1 MKKQPYHK
9 AGFPLSV
16 EEIARL
22 LDCPFEGDG
31 KTEIRGVSD
40 LEKAGAGDLVFLGHR
55 KKRPLLDKSLAS
67 AAIIPVEEHYDR
79 IPVIKSENPHLS
91 FVKVVERFYVPFRPE
106 PGIHPTA
113 DVSSSAKLGKG
124 ISVGAFGHIGDE
136 AEIGEGTV
144 IFPFVAVYR
153 GVKIGKEA
161 VIHSHVSIREEV
173 RIGDR
178 VIIHNNAVIGSD
190 GFGYL
195 QRKDR
200 SHIKIPQ
207 TGTVVIEDDVE
218 IGANTAVDRAALG
231 ETVIKKGTKIDNL
244 VQVAHNVEIGENCIL
259 AGQTGIAG
267 SVKIGKNVITGGQV
281 ALSDHVNIGDNV
293 MIAGRTGVLKDI
305 PPNSIIAGVPSQDIR
320 EWKKSSIAFARL
332 GELVK
337 EIRELKKKVED
348 LEKKIK

>member
-1 MKKQPYHK
+1 MKKELLK
-9 AGFPLSV
+9 AGSPLTV
-16 EEIARL
+16 EELAKL
-22 LDCPFEGDG
+22 LDCPFEGNG

-40 LEKAGAGDLVFLGHR
+40 LEKAKEGDLVFLAQR
-55 KKRPLLDKSLAS
+55 KYRRLLDQSRAS
-67 AAIIPVEEHYDR
+67 AAIIPVEEQYDR

-91 FVKVVERFYVPFRPE
+91 FVKVVEHFYTSFRPE

-113 DVSSSAKLGKG
+113 VVSPSAKLGKEVA
-124 ISVGAFGHIGDE
+124 VGPFVHIGDE
-136 AEIGEGTV
+136 VEIGDKTV
-144 IFPFVAVYR
+144 IFPFASIYR
-153 GVKIGKEA
+153 GVKIGKESI
-161 VIHSHVSIREEV
+161 IHSHVSIREEV
-173 RIGDR
+173 RIGNR

-195 QRKDR
+195 QDKDK

-207 TGTVVIEDDVE
+207 AGTVIIEDDVE

-231 ETVIKKGTKIDNL
+231 ETVIRKGTKIDNL

-267 SVKIGKNVITGGQV
+267 SVKIGKNVIMGGQV
-281 ALSDHVNIGDNV
+281 AISDHVNIGDNV
-293 MIAGRTGVLKDI
+293 MIAGRTGVMKDV

-320 EWKKSSIAFARL
+320 EWKKSTLAFARL

-337 EIRELKKKVED
+337 EIRELKKKVEE

>member
-1 MKKQPYHK
+1 MKKHPHK
-9 AGFPLSV
+9 AGLPLSV

-22 LDCPFEGDG
+22 LDCPFEGNG

-40 LEKAGAGDLVFLGHR
+40 LEKAGAGDLVFLAQR
-55 KKRPLLDKSLAS
+55 KYRPLLEKSRAS

-79 IPVIKSENPHLS
+79 IPVIKSGNPHLS
-91 FVKVVERFYVPFRPE
+91 FVKVVELFYAPYQPE
-106 PGIHPTA
+106 PGVHPTA
-113 DVSSSAKLGKG
+113 VVSPTAKLGKG
-124 ISVGAFGHIGDE
+124 ISVGAFVHIGDE
-136 AEIGEGTV
+136 VEIGDGTV
-144 IFPFVAVYR
+144 IFPFVAIYR

-173 RIGDR
+173 RIGNR
-178 VIIHNNAVIGSD
+178 VIIHNNSVIGSD

-195 QRKDR
+195 QDKDR

-207 TGTVVIEDDVE
+207 AGTVIIEDDVE

-231 ETVIKKGTKIDNL
+231 ETIIRKGTKIDNL

-293 MIAGRTGVLKDI
+293 MIAGRTGVMKDI

>member
-9 AGFPLSV
+9 AGLPLSV
-16 EEIARL
+16 EEIAGL
-22 LDCPFEGDG
+22 LDCPFEGDR
-31 KTEIRGVSD
+31 KTEIKGVSD
-40 LEKAGAGDLVFLGHR
+40 LEKAGEGDLVFLGHR
-55 KKRPLLDKSLAS
+55 KYRPLLDKSRAS
-67 AAIIPVEEHYDR
+67 AAIIPKEERYDR

-91 FVKVVERFYVPFRPE
+91 FLRVVEHFYTPYRPE

-113 DVSSSAKLGKG
+113 VISPSAKLGKEV
-124 ISVGAFGHIGDE
+124 SVGALVYIGDE
-136 AEIGEGTV
+136 VEIGEGAV

-153 GVKIGKEA
+153 GVKIGEEA

-173 RIGDR
+173 RIGNR
-178 VIIHNNAVIGSD
+178 VIIHNNSVIGSD

-195 QRKDR
+195 QDKDR

-207 TGTVVIEDDVE
+207 AGTVIIEDDVE

-267 SVKIGKNVITGGQV
+267 SVKIGKNVIAGGQV
-281 ALSDHVNIGDNV
+281 ALSDHINIGDNV
-293 MIAGRTGVLKDI
+293 MIAGRTGVMKDI

-332 GELVK
+332 GDLVK
-337 EIRELKKKVED
+337 EIRELKQKVED

>member
-1 MKKQPYHK
+1 MKKQPHN
-9 AGFPLSV
+9 AGLPLSV

-40 LEKAGAGDLVFLGHR
+40 LEKAGEGDLVFLAHR
-55 KKRPLLDKSLAS
+55 KYRPLLEKTRAS
-67 AAIIPVEEHYDR
+67 AAIIPVEEDYDR
-79 IPVIKSENPHLS
+79 IPVIKSANPHLS
-91 FVKVVERFYVPFRPE
+91 FMRIVELFYVPFRPE

-113 DVSSSAKLGKG
+113 VVSASAKLGKE
-124 ISVGAFGHIGDE
+124 ISVGAFVHIGDE
-136 AEIGEGTV
+136 AEVGDKTV
-144 IFPFVAVYR
+144 IFPFVAIYR

-161 VIHSHVSIREEV
+161 VVHSHVSIREEV
-173 RIGDR
+173 RIGNR
-178 VIIHNNAVIGSD
+178 VIIHNNSVIGSD

-195 QRKDR
+195 QDKDR
-200 SHIKIPQ
+200 RHIKIPQ
-207 TGTVVIEDDVE
+207 AGTVIIEDDVE
-218 IGANTAVDRAALG
+218 IGACSAVDRAALG
-231 ETVIKKGTKIDNL
+231 ETLIRKGTKIDNL

-281 ALSDHVNIGDNV
+281 ALSDHINIGDNV
-293 MIAGRTGVLKDI
+293 MIAGRTGVMKDI
-305 PPNSIIAGVPSQDIR
+305 PPNSIVAGAPSQDIR

-337 EIRELKKKVED
+337 EIRDLKKKVED

>member
-9 AGFPLSV
+9 AGSPLTV

-40 LEKAGAGDLVFLGHR
+40 LEKAGAGDLVFMGHR
-55 KKRPLLDKSLAS
+55 KYRPLLDKSRAA
-67 AAIIPVEEHYDR
+67 AAIIPVEEQYDR

-91 FVKVVERFYVPFRPE
+91 FVKVVEHFYTPYRPE

-113 DVSSSAKLGKG
+113 VVSPSAKLGKDV
-124 ISVGAFGHIGDE
+124 SVGPFVHIGDDV
-136 AEIGEGTV
+136 EIGDKTV
-144 IFPFVAVYR
+144 IFPFVAIYR

-161 VIHSHVSIREEV
+161 VIHSHVSVREEV
-173 RIGDR
+173 RIGNR

-195 QRKDR
+195 QDKDK

-207 TGTVVIEDDVE
+207 VGTVIIEDDVE

-259 AGQTGIAG
+259 AGQTGISG
-267 SVKIGKNVITGGQV
+267 SVKIGKNVIMGGQV

-305 PPNSIIAGVPSQDIR
+305 PANSIIAGVPSQDIS

-337 EIRELKKKVED
+337 EIRELKQKVEE
-348 LEKKIK
+348 LEKKIT

>member
-1 MKKQPYHK
+1 MKKELLK
-9 AGFPLSV
+9 AGSPLTV
-16 EEIARL
+16 EELAKL
-22 LDCPFEGDG
+22 LNCPFEGNG

-40 LEKAGAGDLVFLGHR
+40 LEKAKEGDLVFLAQR
-55 KKRPLLDKSLAS
+55 KYRTLLDQSRAS
-67 AAIIPVEEHYDR
+67 AAIIPVEEQYDR

-91 FVKVVERFYVPFRPE
+91 FVKVVEHFYTSFRPE

-113 DVSSSAKLGKG
+113 VVSPSARLGKE
-124 ISVGAFGHIGDE
+124 ISVGPFVHIGDE
-136 AEIGEGTV
+136 VEIGDKTV
-144 IFPFVAVYR
+144 IFPFVAIYR
-153 GVKIGKEA
+153 GVKIGKES

-173 RIGDR
+173 RIGNR

-195 QRKDR
+195 QDKDK

-207 TGTVVIEDDVE
+207 AGTVIIEDDVE

-231 ETVIKKGTKIDNL
+231 ETIIRKGTKIDNL

-267 SVKIGKNVITGGQV
+267 SVKIGKNVIIGGQV
-281 ALSDHVNIGDNV
+281 AISDHVNIGDNV
-293 MIAGRTGVLKDI
+293 MIAGRTGVMKDV
-305 PPNSIIAGVPSQDIR
+305 PSNSIIAGVPSQNIR
-320 EWKKSSIAFARL
+320 EWKKSTLAFARL

-337 EIRELKKKVED
+337 EIRELKKKVEE